1 MKKLICL
8 LAFLTALMLFAYP
21 AAADSANMERVI
33 DQAGMLSQ
41 KTVTEL
47 TDEIRQIADQYRF
60 DVVILNIDGIANYT
74 TYDFAADYYDYGGY
88 GYGENHD
95 GIMLLIVTSTR
106 DYFIMNTG
114 SAEKIFSDSELT
126 KIENE
131 ILPLLGKNNYDAA
144 EKKFVEMVENRLEAA
159 TPEGRA
165 GRLLPILTAVGAGSG
180 AIATGAMRSGM
191 KSVRKKKGAANY
203 IKDGSFR
210 LHTTQDIY
218 LYTTTTRQRI
228 QTQSGG
234 SHSGG
239 GGGFDGGFT
248 GHSGTHHSG
257 HGGKF

>member
-8 LAFLTALMLFAYP
+8 LAFLTAIALFAYP

-60 DVVILNIDGIANYT
+60 DVVILNIDGIGNYT
-74 TYDFAADYYDYGGY
+74 TYDFATDYYDYGGY

-106 DYFIMNTG
+106 DYYIMNTG

-131 ILPLLGKNNYDAA
+131 ILPLLGRNNYDAA
-144 EKKFVEMVENRLEAA
+144 EKKFVEMVESRLEAT

-165 GRLLPILTAVGAGSG
+165 GRLLPLLTAVGAGGG

-203 IKDGSFR
+203 IQEGSFR

-218 LYTTTTRQRI
+218 LYTTTTRRRI
-228 QTQSGG
+228 QQTQSGG
-234 SHSGG
+234 PHSGG
-239 GGGFDGGFT
+239 GGFGGGFT

>member
-8 LAFLTALMLFAYP
+8 LAFLTAIALFAYP

-41 KTVTEL
+41 STVTEL
-47 TDEIRQIADQYRF
+47 TDEIKQIADQYQF
-60 DVVILNIDGIANYT
+60 DVVILNIDGIGNYT

-131 ILPLLGKNNYDAA
+131 ILPLLGRNNYDAA
-144 EKKFVEMVENRLEAA
+144 EKKFVEMVENRLEAT

-165 GRLLPILTAVGAGSG
+165 GRLLPILTAVGAGGG

-203 IKDGSFR
+203 IQEGSFR

-234 SHSGG
+234 SSHSGG
-239 GGGFDGGFT
+239 GGFGGGFT